1 MGATSKSSMELTS
14 KSSSKMKTYPE
25 SVNASLH
32 SIRVCE
38 QEVKPGGQIKIPLD
52 DLTNHDLKSAVNS
65 NMGFSPGI
73 KSRVIR
79 KPPERER
86 AWYKGSPKN
95 PIGKAQLLPTSKPV
109 DL

>member
-1 MGATSKSSMELTS
+1 
-14 KSSSKMKTYPE
+14 MKTYPE

-32 SIRVCE
+32 STRVCE
-38 QEVKPGGQIKIPLD
+38 QEVKSGGQIKIPLD
-52 DLTNHDLKSAVNS
+52 DLTNHDLKSAVNN